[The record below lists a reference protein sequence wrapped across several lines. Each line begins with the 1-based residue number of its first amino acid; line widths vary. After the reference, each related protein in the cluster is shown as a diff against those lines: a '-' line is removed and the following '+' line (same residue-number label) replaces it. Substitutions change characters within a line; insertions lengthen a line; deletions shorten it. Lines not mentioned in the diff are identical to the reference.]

1 MPDRLQ
7 FCPCFAQGL
16 VAAPWPGCRRKGNC
30 DVRIDIC
37 SYHADGVVAAV
48 AVPRT
53 IDLVFASVEIRVVAA
68 LHAAD

>member
-7 FCPCFAQGL
+7 FCPCFAQGPG
-16 VAAPWPGCRRKGNC
+16 AAPWPGGRRTGNC

-37 SYHADGVVAAV
+37 SFHADGVVVGV

-53 IDLVFASVEIRVVAA
+53 IDLVLASAAMCVVAS
-68 LHAAD
+68 LRAAG